1 MAYEITNSPRSTSII
16 RVVDPGTVTVNI
28 ANLSV
33 NSNETI
39 TGATIKR
46 VMWSTNGSISI
57 ARNSNSTPT
66 LALHGS
72 GDMRFDDYGHTIANT
87 STGTILITIVTGGT
101 AIIEVS
107 KTAEYAT
114 PLVGM

>member
-57 ARNSNSTPT
+57 VRNSTPT

-87 STGTILITIVTGGT
+87 STGTIAITIVTGGT